1 MPSTAIGCGLSL
13 ILVGIAGYVWGMMDG
28 GKASI
33 TALIPAFFGLV
44 IAFLGAFAKSNEN
57 LRKHLMHAAVLV
69 GLIGFIIP
77 AFRLLSNL
85 SGLTLS
91 AGVVAQAAMALIC
104 LIFVL
109 LCIQSFVSARRS
121 GAV

>member
-28 GKASI
+28 KASY
-33 TALIPAFFGLV
+33 TALIPAAFGLV

-69 GLIGFIIP
+69 GLIGFLIP

-109 LCIQSFVSARRS
+109 MCIQSFVNARRS

>member
-1 MPSTAIGCGLSL
+1 MPSTAIGCGLAL
-13 ILVGIAGYVWGMMDG
+13 ILIGIAGYVWGMLDG
-28 GKASI
+28 RASV

-44 IAFLGAFAKSNEN
+44 IALLGAFASSSER
-57 LRKHLMHAAVLV
+57 LRKHLMHAAMLV
-69 GLIGFIIP
+69 GLIGFVVP

-85 SGLTLS
+85 GGISFTPAVIS
-91 AGVVAQAAMALIC
+91 QALMALFC

-109 LCIQSFVSARRS
+109 LGIQSFINARRS

>member
-13 ILVGIAGYVWGMMDG
+13 ILIGIAGYVWGMMD

-44 IAFLGAFAKSNEN
+44 IALLGAFAKSNEN
-57 LRKHLMHAAVLV
+57 LRKHLMHVAVLV

-77 AFRLLSNL
+77 AFRLLSKL
-85 SGLTLS
+85 GDLTLS
-91 AGVVAQAAMALIC
+91 AAVVSQAAMALIC
-104 LIFVL
+104 LIFVI
-109 LCIQSFVSARRS
+109 LCIQSFVNARRS

>member
-13 ILVGIAGYVWGMMDG
+13 ILVGIAGYVWGMIG
-28 GKASI
+28 GHASI

-44 IAFLGAFAKSNEN
+44 IALLGAFAKSNEN
-57 LRKHLMHAAVLV
+57 LRKHLMHAAVLI

-85 SGLTLS
+85 SGITLS
-91 AGVVAQAAMALIC
+91 ASFVAQAAMALIC

-109 LCIQSFVSARRS
+109 LCIQSFVNARRS